1 MKRREFMARALALGA
16 MPTLALGAMPALARA
31 GITRQE
37 EPSAPRRTQ
46 RIVTLFQGATD
57 TAVALGVVPVGVV
70 LSWQYQPI
78 YPYLRP
84 ALAQSAL
91 LGLETQPN
99 LERIA
104 LLEPDLI
111 VASRFRHQRIAPLL
125 SALAPLTLLDDIYHY
140 RYTLETMAQALDR
153 QARAESLQRVLASR
167 MAGLRARLQQRFG
180 ARWPLTVALLDVR
193 AGEIRSYLAPSFGG
207 SVLTQLGFG
216 WPLQVEGQPGV
227 LLTLSGVESLPA
239 LDADVFFLLQPR
251 DRPAREHY
259 GRLRGHPLWQR
270 LAAVRQ
276 GRVWQVDPVA
286 WSLSGG
292 ILGVFGMLDDLDA
305 WLDTTEASA

>member
-1 MKRREFMARALALGA
+1 MKRRELIARALALA
-16 MPTLALGAMPALARA
+16 AMPALAGA
-31 GITRQE
+31 GMVRQDE
-37 EPSAPRRTQ
+37 ARAPRRTL
-46 RIVTLFQGATD
+46 RVVTLFQGATD
-57 TAVALGVVPVGVV
+57 TAVALGVAPVGVV
-70 LSWQYQPI
+70 LSWQDQPI
-78 YPYLRP
+78 YPYLRS
-84 ALAQSAL
+84 ALAHASL

-125 SALAPLTLLDDIYHY
+125 SALAPLMLLDDVYHY
-140 RYTLETMAQALDR
+140 RHTLEAMAQALDR
-153 QARAESLQRVLASR
+153 RARAVHLRRSLASR
-167 MAGLRARLQQRFG
+167 MASLRARLRQRFG
-180 ARWPLTVALLDVR
+180 ARWPLTVALLDIR

-207 SVLTQLGFG
+207 SVLTRLGFS
-216 WPLQVEGQPGV
+216 WPRQIERQPGV

-251 DRPAREHY
+251 DRAAREHAS
-259 GRLRGHPLWQR
+259 RLRAHPLWQR

-292 ILGVFGMLDDLDA
+292 VLGVFGMLDDLDA
-305 WLDTTEASA
+305 WLDTREASA

>member
-1 MKRREFMARALALGA
+1 MKRRDFMARALALGA
-16 MPTLALGAMPALARA
+16 MPTLARA
-31 GITRQE
+31 GMARQQE
-37 EPSAPRRTQ
+37 ARRPRRPQ

-70 LSWQYQPI
+70 LSWQDPPI
-78 YPYLRP
+78 YPYLRS
-84 ALAQSAL
+84 ALAQASL

-125 SALAPLTLLDDIYHY
+125 SALAPLTMLEDIYHY
-140 RYTLETMAQALDR
+140 RHTLETMAQALDR
-153 QARAESLQRVLASR
+153 QARGEYLQRVLASP
-167 MAGLRARLQQRFG
+167 MAALRARLQQRFG
-180 ARWPLTVALLDVR
+180 ARWPLTVALLDIR

-207 SVLTQLGFG
+207 SVLTQLGFR
-216 WPLQVEGQPGV
+216 WPRQVEEQPGV
-227 LLTLSGVESLPA
+227 VLRLGGVESLPA
-239 LDADVFFLLQPR
+239 IDADVFFLLQPR

-259 GRLRGHPLWQR
+259 GRLRAHPLWQR

-305 WLDTTEASA
+305 WLDTSEASA